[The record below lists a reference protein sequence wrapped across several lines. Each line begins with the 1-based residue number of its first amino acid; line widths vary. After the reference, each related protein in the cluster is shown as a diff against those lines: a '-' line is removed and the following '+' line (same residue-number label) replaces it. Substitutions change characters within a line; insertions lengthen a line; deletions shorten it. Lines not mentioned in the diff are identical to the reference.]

1 MATTDATIAHIMD
14 EQEDIKIKSSK
25 CWNPIR
31 PPTTL
36 LTSNGCRICIRPPFS
51 AREYLMES
59 SWSPL
64 SNGSSLIVKFH
75 LIEPQLK
82 QQGIRLICTGKI
94 NNPRRCVSIAKAQ
107 HNVSYH
113 NSPKDRANNS
123 LECRKELRV
132 HQVVSELS
140 LLAYPE
146 LHIFDYSRTASVCQ
160 GIDTSNLHWGAWLSR
175 WIRKIIGD
183 SCAQHRHLRRDM
195 RRDQHDHYE
204 EVHNHEK
211 EERDMKEPPVP
222 LITLKVEAP
231 PLSEEGIKGKLN
243 GAEQPLVE
251 PTAGIPLSQVDLLA
265 VLCDKEELCDNAS
278 LISMPQLVN
287 EHAIS
292 SVSLCADFK
301 HVVHIAN
308 EVQERELLSSLNT
321 LGYVQFDDFCELDNL
336 KKKLFAKSDL
346 PCPTTA
352 IFHIFGESDDRGIY
366 LVHRV
371 YICSDLEPPIHVD
384 KTCKLERNVIAN
396 QIVSSLPCFDW
407 KKQVVVNGLRKEHHM
422 EKPRTVFREEGEDDV
437 TMATTD
443 ATIAHIMDEQEDIK
457 IKSSKC
463 WNPIRPPTTLL
474 TSNGCRICIRPPFSA
489 REYLMESSWSP
500 LSNGSSL
507 IAKFHLIEPQL
518 KQQGAASPI
527 MGLWACNFV
536 WDPGPGIDSMKT
548 MGTMNY
554 FIKRK
559 PPAPLPPPDPI
570 EYQYLKETVQELTS
584 IMSDE
589 WLKEAELSSEVIRI
603 NTAPR
608 TIPCRLEGSNVGI
621 FYSPTVGANIVLE
634 SFAFAYLSD
643 KTITPTDKF
652 FKHPNG
658 NIIEGFGVV
667 QDVPVIHDGME
678 AILDFHVFEVPDIDV
693 LI

>member
-1 MATTDATIAHIMD
+1 MRFLSCHYLVVNRNAHIFVYVSCFLLTIA
-14 EQEDIKIKSSK
+14 
-25 CWNPIR
+25 
-31 PPTTL
+31 
-36 LTSNGCRICIRPPFS
+36 G
-51 AREYLMES
+51 
-59 SWSPL
+59 
-64 SNGSSLIVKFH
+64 
-75 LIEPQLK
+75 
-82 QQGIRLICTGKI
+82 
-94 NNPRRCVSIAKAQ
+94 
-107 HNVSYH
+107 
-113 NSPKDRANNS
+113 
-123 LECRKELRV
+123 
-132 HQVVSELS
+132 
-140 LLAYPE
+140 
-146 LHIFDYSRTASVCQ
+146 
-160 GIDTSNLHWGAWLSR
+160 
-175 WIRKIIGD
+175 IRKIIGD

-204 EVHNHEK
+204 VSDDVLGKIKSALPYFEGNYDPRAYINWELAVDSEFQNHVLSEKQKVMCASSVLIKHASNDWKHLCRHNKIPQSWKDLKRYFRDVYVPMYYADILFNKLQCLKQDTRTVTSYYHDMQACLLRCGLDECEEAKELRFLFGLNKKIQDMLDCQRYTSLSHLLQLACNAESKIEEDMKKQHAMFLSSITNHLQEVHNHEK

-243 GAEQPLVE
+243 GGECFVNELHSSTFYAIAEQPLVE

-536 WDPGPGIDSMKT
+536 WDPGPGGAHVGCAPARWST
-548 MGTMNY
+548 TLGTP
-554 FIKRK
+554 RSSSH
-559 PPAPLPPPDPI
+559 P
-570 EYQYLKETVQELTS
+570 YL
-584 IMSDE
+584 
-589 WLKEAELSSEVIRI
+589 
-603 NTAPR
+603 
-608 TIPCRLEGSNVGI
+608 
-621 FYSPTVGANIVLE
+621 YS
-634 SFAFAYLSD
+634 
-643 KTITPTDKF
+643 
-652 FKHPNG
+652 
-658 NIIEGFGVV
+658 
-667 QDVPVIHDGME
+667 
-678 AILDFHVFEVPDIDV
+678 
-693 LI
+693 